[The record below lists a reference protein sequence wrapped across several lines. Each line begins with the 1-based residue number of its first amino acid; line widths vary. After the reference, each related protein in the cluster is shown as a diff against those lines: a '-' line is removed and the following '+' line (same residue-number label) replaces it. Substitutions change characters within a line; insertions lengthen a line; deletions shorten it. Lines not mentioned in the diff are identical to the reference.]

1 MSSII
6 KMKRAHDENI
16 SFCDESGAMKMGS
29 VVIREFPSGVGNTVA
44 YRRDL
49 LPRIVFLFKQTH

>member
-1 MSSII
+1 
-6 KMKRAHDENI
+6 
-16 SFCDESGAMKMGS
+16 MKMGS

-49 LPRIVFLFKQTH
+49 LPRIVFLFKHTH